1 MQNTPTPNEQMIESA
16 KVLDDLG
23 DRLAVVE
30 RRRLERE
37 NLRLASRVDELIEE
51 MARLRSIQQLDG
63 ELFDRERSLRAQ
75 MLRQVRDLLSDPRP
89 ERVKA
94 FLAANPPPTE
104 EIPSFL
110 RSAEVTVLPTTWA
123 VRFGTRLGRYLKKSR
138 TVPE

>member
-23 DRLAVVE
+23 GRLAVVE
-30 RRRLERE
+30 RQRLERE

-51 MARLRSIQQLDG
+51 MARLRSIQHLDG
-63 ELFDRERSLRAQ
+63 ELLERERSLRAEI
-75 MLRQVRDLLSDPRP
+75 LRQVRDLLSDPQP
-89 ERVKA
+89 EKVEA

-123 VRFGTRLGRYLKKSR
+123 VRFATRLSRYLKKSR